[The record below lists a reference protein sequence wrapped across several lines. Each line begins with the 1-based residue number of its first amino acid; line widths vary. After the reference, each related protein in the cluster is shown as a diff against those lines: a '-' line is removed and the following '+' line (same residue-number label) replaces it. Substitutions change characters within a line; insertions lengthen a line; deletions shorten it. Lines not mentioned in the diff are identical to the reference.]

1 MELFAGTILFGSGWL
16 AESVYSMKSPCSRKV
31 LAVIPATVHST
42 YDSLGY
48 QIDYFL
54 YKNYLFQGL
63 SVPMVLRFSRF
74 TLHKNNTTK

>member
-48 QIDYFL
+48 QA
-54 YKNYLFQGL
+54 
-63 SVPMVLRFSRF
+63 
-74 TLHKNNTTK
+74 